1 MFENRRWLV
10 IPKEMVDE
18 VDFNQVL
25 QTSKDTLRYSVDG
38 TKTFIKYE
46 VVEYTEDQINT
57 YIDPET
63 GEEHTTVTPAGVYGR
78 PSIYNGIYPEY
89 KHQEMLDLLST
100 EEWTKNLNME

>member
-10 IPKEMVDE
+10 IPAEE
-18 VDFNQVL
+18 VQNVNFNQVL
-25 QTSKDTLRYSVDG
+25 QTSPDTLRYSIDG

>member
-10 IPKEMVDE
+10 IPTEE
-18 VDFNQVL
+18 VQNVNFNQVL
-25 QTSKDTLRYSVDG
+25 QTSPDTLRYSIDG